1 MDIPT
6 SGGGQSL
13 CFHKQIQK
21 QNMNLLITLF
31 IFYPFQVQ
39 CIDIFEQVRKDS
51 MDGIK
56 KAIAE
61 NEDVINIPGPGGQ
74 TPLMHAV
81 LQGKI
86 KAVKYLLHRKGT
98 VLG

>member
-1 MDIPT
+1 
-6 SGGGQSL
+6 
-13 CFHKQIQK
+13 
-21 QNMNLLITLF
+21 MNLLMSTLL
-31 IFYPFQVQ
+31 IIYPFQVVQ
-39 CIDIFEQVRKDS
+39 CTDIFEQVRKDS

-61 NEDVINIPGPGGQ
+61 KEDVINVPGPGGQ

-86 KAVKYLLHRKGT
+86 NAVKYLLNRKGI
-98 VLG
+98 VG

>member
-1 MDIPT
+1 
-6 SGGGQSL
+6 
-13 CFHKQIQK
+13 
-21 QNMNLLITLF
+21 MNLLISLLIT
-31 IFYPFQVQ
+31 IYPFQVL

-61 NEDVINIPGPGGQ
+61 NEKVINTRGPGGQ

-81 LQGKI
+81 LQGKT
-86 KAVKYLLHRKGT
+86 KSVKYLLKQKGL
-98 VLG
+98 VG

>member
-1 MDIPT
+1 
-6 SGGGQSL
+6 
-13 CFHKQIQK
+13 
-21 QNMNLLITLF
+21 MNLLISSLL
-31 IFYPFQVQ
+31 IIYPFQVVVQ
-39 CIDIFEQVRKDS
+39 CTDIFEQVRKDS

-61 NEDVINIPGPGGQ
+61 SEDVINVPGPGGQ

-86 KAVKYLLHRKGT
+86 NAVKYLLNRKGT
-98 VLG
+98 LG

>member
-1 MDIPT
+1 
-6 SGGGQSL
+6 
-13 CFHKQIQK
+13 
-21 QNMNLLITLF
+21 MNLLISLL
-31 IFYPFQVQ
+31 IIYPLQVL

-61 NEDVINIPGPGGQ
+61 NEEVINTRGPGGQ

-81 LQGKI
+81 LQGKT
-86 KAVKYLLHRKGT
+86 KAVKYLLKQKGL
-98 VLG
+98 VG